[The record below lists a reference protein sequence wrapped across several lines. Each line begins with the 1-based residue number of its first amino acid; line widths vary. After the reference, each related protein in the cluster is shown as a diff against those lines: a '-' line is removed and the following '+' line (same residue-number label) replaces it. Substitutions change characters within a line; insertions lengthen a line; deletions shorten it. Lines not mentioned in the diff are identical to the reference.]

1 MGVYKDATDLG
12 VGFATRVGGVE
23 GVFRFRGVS
32 LLVIGLGLNLGVEGG
47 FFSWGGMRLKLL
59 TYVVGPFEFDG
70 YVCVAGVICFDTFD
84 NCKSGDILEKDDG
97 CLV

>member
-1 MGVYKDATDLG
+1 M
-12 VGFATRVGGVE
+12 
-23 GVFRFRGVS
+23 
-32 LLVIGLGLNLGVEGG
+32 G
-47 FFSWGGMRLKLL
+47 FFSEGGMRLKLL